1 MISATERL
9 TPKSWGILQ
18 WLREAFRW
26 GSAPRRLRL
35 QDLPADLRRD
45 IGLEMEDDALRGREL
60 AGQRLLGLTRPGVM

>member
-18 WLREAFRW
+18 WLREAFQW
-26 GSAPRRLRL
+26 GKVPRRLRL

-45 IGLEMEDDALRGREL
+45 IGLEMEDDALRDREL
-60 AGQRLLGLTRPGVM
+60 AGQRLLDLTRPGVM

>member
-18 WLREAFRW
+18 WLWEAFRW
-26 GSAPRRLRL
+26 GSGPRRLRP

-45 IGLEMEDDALRGREL
+45 IGLEMEDHVLRGREL
-60 AGQRLLGLTRPGVM
+60 AAQRLLDLTRPGVM